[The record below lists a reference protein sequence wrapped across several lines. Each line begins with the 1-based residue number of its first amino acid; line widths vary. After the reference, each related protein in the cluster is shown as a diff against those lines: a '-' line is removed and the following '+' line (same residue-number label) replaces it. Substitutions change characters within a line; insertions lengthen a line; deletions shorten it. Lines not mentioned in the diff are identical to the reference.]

1 MVGKTNVGSSGKLF
15 AVIAVTY
22 PEGSVCTCSNGTK
35 TMKAKDTS
43 GKALFNVAVGEW
55 TVTATDGS
63 STASHAISI
72 KADGQIESVT
82 LSYKLYLY
90 KNGDKC
96 TDVGGDWSFYRQY
109 TSGASISYGT
119 DKVTIN
125 LKSSEGN
132 YMGVCFWYKKIDIT
146 NYSKLC
152 MLVSYNSAGSA
163 TTQGICVCSSVPE
176 NPVVPGSYDAR
187 LLIDDPRDTV
197 PYELDISSIAGSK
210 YIGYGSSMPGTDSGA
225 VQIKEVY
232 LV

>member
-1 MVGKTNVGSSGKLF
+1 MVGKTNVAGARLR

-22 PEGSVCTCSNGTK
+22 PVGSVCTCSNGTK
-35 TMKAKDTS
+35 TMKARDTS
-43 GKALFNVAVGEW
+43 GKALFNVSVGDW

-96 TDVGGDWSFYRQY
+96 TDVGGDWSFAKKY
-109 TSGASISYGT
+109 SDGASISYGT

-125 LKSSEGN
+125 LKSSSGS
-132 YMGVCFWYKKIDIT
+132 YMGICFWYKKIDIT
-146 NYSKLC
+146 KYSKLC
-152 MLVSYNSAGSA
+152 MIVSYNSATSA
-163 TTQGICVCSSVPE
+163 IQGICVCSSVPD
-176 NPVVPGSYDAR
+176 NPVVSGSYDAR
-187 LLIDDPRDTV
+187 LLIDGSSNI
-197 PYELDISSIAGSK
+197 PYELDISSITGSK
-210 YIGYGSSMPGTDSGA
+210 YIGYGTSMAGTNSGA